1 MGAQNNLLRTCLKS
15 IRCCYTMAPMK
26 KAATAMTKGALA
38 ETLAA
43 ATELKKAQ
51 CAKVLSELAGVAA
64 TEVKKTG
71 VFAIPGLAR
80 LKLRTKP
87 ATKAGKREVFGKV
100 VMVKAKS
107 ARKIV
112 KAFPAAALK
121 QSI

>member
-1 MGAQNNLLRTCLKS
+1 MGS
-15 IRCCYTMAPMK
+15 IRCCYAMAPMK

-51 CAKVLSELAGVAA
+51 CAKILNELAGVAA

-87 ATKAGKREVFGKV
+87 ATKAGKRKVFGKV
-100 VMVKAKS
+100 VIVKAKP

-112 KAFPAAALK
+112 KAYPVAALK

>member
-1 MGAQNNLLRTCLKS
+1 MG
-15 IRCCYTMAPMK
+15 
-26 KAATAMTKGALA
+26 AATAMTKGALA

-51 CAKVLSELAGVAA
+51 CAKILNELAGVAA

-87 ATKAGKREVFGKV
+87 ATKAGKREAFGKV
-100 VMVKAKS
+100 VMVKAKPV
-107 ARKIV
+107 RKIV
-112 KAFPAAALK
+112 KAFPVAALK
-121 QSI
+121 ASI